1 VSRIVLDASAG
12 VEWVLQSEI
21 GRRVERA
28 LDAREIWVPEHF
40 YVETAATIRRLQLSR
55 QTTEERASIAL
66 SRLIGMPAHR
76 VQIRPLL
83 SEAWTLRHNITVAD
97 ALYVVM
103 AKHLRATLVTVDV
116 NLANA
121 PTLGIDTLIP

>member
-1 VSRIVLDASAG
+1 MTRIVLDASAA

-21 GRRVERA
+21 GRRVEGA
-28 LDAREIWVPEHF
+28 VEASEVWVPEHF
-40 YVETAATIRRLQLSR
+40 YVETAATFRRLQLAS
-55 QTTEERASIAL
+55 QVTEERASIAL
-66 SRLIGMPAHR
+66 SRLLGTPVHR

-103 AKHLRATLVTVDV
+103 AKHLQATLVTVDV

-121 PTLGIDTLIP
+121 PNLGVDTLVP